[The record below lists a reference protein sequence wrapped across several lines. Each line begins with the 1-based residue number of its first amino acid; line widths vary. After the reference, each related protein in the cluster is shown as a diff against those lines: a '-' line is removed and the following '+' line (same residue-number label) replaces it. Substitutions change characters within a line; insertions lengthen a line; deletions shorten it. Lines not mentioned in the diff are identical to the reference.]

1 MTKSLFADA
10 LNALNKRLSEF
21 KDESQDKRKNE
32 LNELTKNELID
43 LVTIL
48 EKEKEQNKI
57 SNTDFIL
64 LNS

>member
-48 EKEKEQNKI
+48 EKEPR
-57 SNTDFIL
+57 
-64 LNS
+64 